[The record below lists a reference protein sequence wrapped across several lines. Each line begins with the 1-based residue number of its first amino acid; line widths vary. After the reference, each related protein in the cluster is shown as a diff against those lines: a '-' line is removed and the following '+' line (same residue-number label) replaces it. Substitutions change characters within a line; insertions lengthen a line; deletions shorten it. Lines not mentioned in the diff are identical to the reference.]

1 MQDAE
6 EVVFYEEC
14 EPIIDVFET
23 QQDGEPGDL
32 RVSLSLLMSTLIIQ
46 QIKMSH
52 SCVSANLKSK

>member
-14 EPIIDVFET
+14 EPII
-23 QQDGEPGDL
+23 DGEPGDL

-52 SCVSANLKSK
+52 SCVTANLKSK